1 MHELYDLCAGEHD
14 RLKGHSTSD
23 LWRQW
28 NRVLQNFL
36 VHSGTELYWCL
47 KSTVSQL
54 FWLLFV
60 HLLQSR
66 VPRKKVLS
74 SRNRSHQIG
83 LWYIFRINEGCE
95 RSWPSGGSATP

>member
-1 MHELYDLCAGEHD
+1 MHELSDLCAGVPD

-36 VHSGTELYWCL
+36 VRSGTELHSCL
-47 KSTVSQL
+47 QSTVSQL
-54 FWLLFV
+54 FWLLLV

-66 VPRKKVLS
+66 AP
-74 SRNRSHQIG
+74 G
-83 LWYIFRINEGCE
+83 EEG
-95 RSWPSGGSATP
+95 AFI